1 MIFAFR
7 PATSQEVLSPNES
20 EKPDDDSGLLEP
32 NYEDEENA
40 DSGNNIL

>member
-1 MIFAFR
+1 MFFAFR

-20 EKPDDDSGLLEP
+20 GSLEPP

-40 DSGNNIL
+40 DSGNKIL